1 MVGAAIAAG
10 TWASMST
17 LAATAAVVV
26 DAAIIAGGA
35 LSAYSQYQ
43 QGKEAKRQADF
54 QAGEARKQAQLEQ
67 ERANIAQIQGEQEAA
82 RRMRTYA
89 QEVGSVYANAA
100 GNGLLIDSGSAGDT
114 LGRILDTTSSFAA
127 QDVST
132 IRDNTKLT
140 IWTHQENKGQLLRS
154 AGNYRTTG
162 KNAYKAGILGA
173 TAAGVK
179 TVGSLGT
186 AFAAGGGLN
195 ALGSGSGSINLA
207 KTGSWQG
214 GPSNILGATPK
225 TMIA

>member
-1 MVGAAIAAG
+1 MTGAAIAAG

-17 LAATAAVVV
+17 MAAAATVAV
-26 DAAIIAGGA
+26 DAAIVAGGA
-35 LSAYSQYQ
+35 LSAVSQYQ
-43 QGKEAKRQADF
+43 QGKEQQRQANF
-54 QAGEARKQAQLEQ
+54 QANEARKQARLEQ

-100 GNGLLIDSGSAGDT
+100 GNGILIDSGSAGDT
-114 LGRILDTTSSFAA
+114 LGRILDTSATFAA

-132 IRDNTKLT
+132 IRDNTALT
-140 IWTHQENKGQLLRS
+140 IWTHQANEGQLLRS
-154 AGNYRTTG
+154 AANYKKQG
-162 KNAYKAGILGA
+162 KAAYKAGILGA

-186 AFAAGGGLN
+186 AFAAGGGLK
-195 ALGSGSGSINLA
+195 ALGAGGGSVNLA
-207 KTGSWQG
+207 NSGSWQG
-214 GPSNILGATPK
+214 GPTNILDATPK